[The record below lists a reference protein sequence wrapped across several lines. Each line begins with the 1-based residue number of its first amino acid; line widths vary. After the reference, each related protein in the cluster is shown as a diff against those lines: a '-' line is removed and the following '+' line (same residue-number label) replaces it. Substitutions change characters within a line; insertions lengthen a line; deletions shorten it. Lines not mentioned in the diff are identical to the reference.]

1 MSTLDTED
9 LETIARLVKQELHHE
24 EPAPLTR
31 RQYFLKH
38 LPRRCL
44 ILGIVLAGGVVLHI
58 IIEDTAARSVLQS
71 CELALAAIFDAV
83 FNKVRE
89 SI

>member
-1 MSTLDTED
+1 MSTLDNED
-9 LETIARLVKQELHHE
+9 IEAIATLVAGKLHHE
-24 EPAPLTR
+24 EPEPATR
-31 RQYFLKH
+31 RQLFMRH

-44 ILGIVLAGGVVLHI
+44 ILGIVLASGVVLHI
-58 IIEDTAARSVLQS
+58 IIEDTALRSVAQS
-71 CELALAAIFDAV
+71 AELALAAIFDSI